1 MTKDYTTDSICLLP
15 FNFRDLQF
23 IDLCN
28 DVIDYGMGLTVEYLF
43 ECAFNIMFE
52 LQTIDDVIYYLDT
65 MVFPEHVP
73 NDSLSSCLSLCVA
86 VIRYV
91 LDNFNIYKQHLN
103 LVMSEIC
110 EVELSERSSTISIN
124 FNISRASQHGIYTT
138 NAERDKKFKSL
149 VHDV

>member
-15 FNFRDLQF
+15 FNFKDLQF
-23 IDLCN
+23 IDLSN
-28 DVIDYGMGLTVEYLF
+28 NVIDYGMGLTVEYLF

-73 NDSLSSCLSLCVA
+73 NDSLSSCLNLCIA

-91 LDNFNIYKQHLN
+91 LDNFNMYKQHLN
-103 LVMSEIC
+103 LVMSEIG
-110 EVELSERSSTISIN
+110 EVELSERSSTVSIN
-124 FNISRASQHGIYTT
+124 FNISRVDKHGIYITDR
-138 NAERDKKFKSL
+138 ERDKKLKSL
-149 VHDV
+149 VYDF